1 MGDERPRLK
10 LDEDFTFACH
20 KGLECYTSC
29 CRDVTIMLT
38 PYDVLRMKR
47 ALGLTSNQFLEK
59 YTHLVQV
66 PGKALPL
73 VQFKMNEDNDT
84 KCFFVGGLNAPG

>member
-1 MGDERPRLK
+1 MSDERPRLK

-38 PYDVLRMKR
+38 PYDVLRMKK

-59 YTHLVQV
+59 IHP
-66 PGKALPL
+66 PGAGAG
-73 VQFKMNEDNDT
+73 Q
-84 KCFFVGGLNAPG
+84 GSAPGAV